1 MHTGMIN
8 YFSVSFM
15 CRAQL
20 QELKKAIMKKR
31 NNLYFMEFSIL
42 TEEKNEKTN
51 KVIKDW
57 GK

>member
-1 MHTGMIN
+1 MIN